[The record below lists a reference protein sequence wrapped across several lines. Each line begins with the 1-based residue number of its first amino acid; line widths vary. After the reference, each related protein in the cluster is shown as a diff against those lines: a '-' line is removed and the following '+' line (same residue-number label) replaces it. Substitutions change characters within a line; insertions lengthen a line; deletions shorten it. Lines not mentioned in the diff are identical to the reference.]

1 MHEQHSTRKLS
12 KAVRTMREDYR
23 DLQLPGE
30 VEVRPGSLCRITI
43 SELSESG
50 CRIAEPLQQI
60 EAGKLVLVW
69 LNAIGPLRAR
79 VSPAALMTLEF
90 DGAIHPAI
98 VEHFL
103 AC

>member
-1 MHEQHSTRKLS
+1 MG
-12 KAVRTMREDYR
+12 EDYR
-23 DLQLPGE
+23 DLQLAGE
-30 VEVRPGSLCRITI
+30 VEIRPGRLCRITI
-43 SELSESG
+43 SELSVSG
-50 CRIAEPLQQI
+50 CRMAELLPQI
-60 EAGKLVLVW
+60 EAEKPVLVW

-79 VSPAALMTLEF
+79 VSPATPTTLEF